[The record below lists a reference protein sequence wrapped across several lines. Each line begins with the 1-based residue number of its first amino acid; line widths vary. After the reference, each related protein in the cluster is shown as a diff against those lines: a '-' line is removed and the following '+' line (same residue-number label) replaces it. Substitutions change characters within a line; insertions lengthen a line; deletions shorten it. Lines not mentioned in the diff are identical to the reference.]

1 MGISLGVLCFVTSWG
16 MLALGE
22 ARASSPGSAPGSEPS
37 LLGRLAGCLGLRL
50 GSVETT
56 KRRNG
61 GRARDVEREEAEGLL
76 SPSPSSRGEETR
88 RG

>member
-22 ARASSPGSAPGSEPS
+22 ARASESGSESS
-37 LLGRLAGCLGLRL
+37 LLGRLAGCLGLRM
-50 GSVETT
+50 GSGET

-61 GRARDVEREEAEGLL
+61 GRARDVEGEEGEGLL
-76 SPSPSSRGEETR
+76 SSSSSPPGEVSRQC
-88 RG
+88 